1 MEIILLI
8 VIVLIIWKY
17 LPKENQKNIKR
28 NIVNTTEQ
36 SAALVNSSYI
46 KAKKSIEKT
55 ISKSYITNC
64 SWILTNEMDDDI
76 LYTFLNNNEL
86 LITKNG
92 FVKRANY
99 ELIIDNNSILITA
112 DGITQ
117 HYNLI
122 NMRNDYLLLNKVS
135 SNEILFFANQTK
147 FKDEL
152 KAIVYKNAREL
163 YYDEN

>member
-8 VIVLIIWKY
+8 VIALIIWKY

-36 SAALVNSSYI
+36 SAALVNSSYV
-46 KAKKSIEKT
+46 KAKKTIEKT

-64 SWILTNEMDDDI
+64 SWILTNEINDDV

-86 LITKNG
+86 LITING
-92 FVKRANY
+92 YVKRANY
-99 ELIIDNNSILITA
+99 ELIIDNNSILITI
-112 DGITQ
+112 DNITQ

-122 NMRNDYLLLNKVS
+122 NVRNDFLILNKVS
-135 SNEILFFANQTK
+135 SDEILFFANQTK

-152 KAIVYKNAREL
+152 KSIVYKDVREL
-163 YYDEN
+163 YSKEI